1 MSIDLRRG
9 LPYLLAILTTIVGV
23 SAHFYYTLFL
33 PMASES
39 LSGHEISVWPIEAC
53 AFFISLLYNSGKM
66 WARLLGRP
74 DVVEDMRRHGDWR
87 VALMNAVAGGVIVA
101 SRWPSVSLSNA
112 EGRAGLI
119 VLIFG
124 LGLIASAAYTAMT
137 LAFKRRGERAGRDGE
152 GQARDGV

>member
-1 MSIDLRRG
+1 MSIDPRRG

-33 PMASES
+33 PLGSES
-39 LSGHEISVWPIEAC
+39 LSGREISLWPIEAC
-53 AFFISLLYNSGKM
+53 AFFISLLYNSGKL

-87 VALMNAVAGGVIVA
+87 IALMNALAGGVIVA
-101 SRWPSVSLSNA
+101 SRWPSVSLSST

-124 LGLIASAAYTAMT
+124 LGVIASAAKTAIA
-137 LAFKRRGERAGRDGE
+137 LAFKWRGERAGRDGE
-152 GQARDGV
+152 GQAGDGV